1 MDKNRK
7 EKKPFAET
15 GFGKFVK
22 KVGEHAGVII
32 DVAAEVATGDI
43 GGAIEVV
50 RDKISDSKLHE
61 VEKIKLLHE
70 IESQRNQ
77 WLKELY
83 ELEVRD
89 RESARNRE
97 VALAASGKRDWF
109 QYFVG
114 TTGMVVFAYLVY
126 FLTNKTVP
134 FDNREIFIHL
144 VGIVEGVI
152 ISIFS
157 YYFGSSLGS
166 KYKDIRNN
174 G

>member
-1 MDKNRK
+1 MAKKEK
-7 EKKPFAET
+7 EKKPFNET

-50 RDKISDSKLHE
+50 RDKISESKLNE
-61 VEKIKLLHE
+61 MEKQKLLVE
-70 IESQRNQ
+70 IESQRMT
-77 WLKELY
+77 WMKELY

-97 VALAASGKRDWF
+97 TALAQSGHRDWF

-114 TTGMVVFAYLVY
+114 FTGMVVFAYLVW
-126 FLTNKTVP
+126 FLTHETVP

-152 ISIFS
+152 ISIFG